1 MHIHHRLLWLAEI
14 ININY
19 TQTHLIGI
27 RWESEMEIDV
37 RCLSER
43 YFFFHLPNNLFCLLF
58 AQPPFISHVTIHF
71 INQYGSRFLRPFHN
85 SQRHTIAALLNKYL
99 FCTLFLFAFLIFTFN
114 LHYHSIYSVYFV
126 LSVYACLYVLVSLVR
141 FPLFFSVCK

>member
-85 SQRHTIAALLNKYL
+85 SQRHTIAALLNKYFLHTFSIRISNFHFQSSLSFHL
-99 FCTLFLFAFLIFTFN
+99 FRIFRLIR
-114 LHYHSIYSVYFV
+114 LR
-126 LSVYACLYVLVSLVR
+126 VSLR
-141 FPLFFSVCK
+141 ACKLGKIPFSFFSFCK